1 MTKNNKFI
9 QKSNTKSYNLYYKL
23 DKNVYY
29 IYYNMVYDLDK
40 NHKIINLRGNIMF
53 KKAVSLML
61 VFSIIGFGMG
71 IKVDALSK
79 SNDEP
84 IMVTSE
90 KYMVS
95 EGQIDLD
102 GIDLELNSNGE
113 LELNVKNRKSSTQ
126 TELNELNE
134 HFEEVPELKEKLI
147 KDLEKNEDISIKA
160 IGYTDVMVKK
170 IETED
175 GNEDMV
181 PVSKNE
187 YYSTYAFSQGQNSVF
202 DGYFRLY
209 TIGESCINGSNK
221 ELYGASLSKWIKQS
235 SVSDKYRPAA
245 YEDSI
250 SVSLPSRYTI
260 YSKKLST
267 EYAVSNRC
275 TLDTKTG
282 VSYAFVERP
291 SSYTNGIKWAELGVT
306 GKTSNKNTVYEK
318 ISSSY
323 VHTYG
328 KVTVTP
334 SLNSSG
340 TVSFSLSNTSYAWT
354 IASSVSANF

>member
-61 VFSIIGFGMG
+61 VFSIIGFGKG

-170 IETED
+170 
-175 GNEDMV
+175 
-181 PVSKNE
+181 SKLKME
-187 YYSTYAFSQGQNSVF
+187 M
-202 DGYFRLY
+202 
-209 TIGESCINGSNK
+209 
-221 ELYGASLSKWIKQS
+221 
-235 SVSDKYRPAA
+235 
-245 YEDSI
+245 
-250 SVSLPSRYTI
+250 
-260 YSKKLST
+260 
-267 EYAVSNRC
+267 
-275 TLDTKTG
+275 
-282 VSYAFVERP
+282 
-291 SSYTNGIKWAELGVT
+291 
-306 GKTSNKNTVYEK
+306 K
-318 ISSSY
+318 IW
-323 VHTYG
+323 
-328 KVTVTP
+328 
-334 SLNSSG
+334 
-340 TVSFSLSNTSYAWT
+340 FQ
-354 IASSVSANF
+354 